1 MGIEEYVNNQI
12 PYYVTSNRGY
22 YAKLAYDFFEI
33 ISGAKD
39 KETYEKVFSMFC
51 REHMKDLASED
62 VQKYLMCSGIME
74 SETVE
79 EIRQFYLDNAE
90 PFQQSFLSA
99 GLESGKRYTLVYIS
113 DTGFPVADKIT
124 FIKMAPCQYAQYT
137 DSICMTFVR
146 AKCRKEIKK
155 YFYPISIAIYEGW
168 LDLKRE
174 DYMDKIEEKANVTA
188 YRSKYNAFDSRYF
201 TDVVDKFGTPLVEY
215 KNFRQG
221 VNGCVY
227 A

>member
-1 MGIEEYVNNQI
+1 MGIEEYVNSQI
-12 PYYVTSNRGY
+12 PYYVTSNREY
-22 YAKLAYDFFEI
+22 YEKMAYTLYTI
-33 ISGAKD
+33 ISRAYN
-39 KETYEKVFSMFC
+39 KEDYDELFSAFC
-51 REHMKDLASED
+51 RGNMKDLANED
-62 VQKYLMCSGIME
+62 VQRYLIESGVME
-74 SETVE
+74 SEIVE
-79 EIRQFYLDNAE
+79 EIRQFYIDNAE
-90 PFQQSFLSA
+90 PFQQIFLSA

-124 FIKMAPCQYAQYT
+124 FMKMVPCQYAQYT
-137 DSICMTFVR
+137 DSICMSFVR

-155 YFYPISIAIYEGW
+155 YFYPVSIAIYEGW

-201 TDVVDKFGTPLVEY
+201 TDVVEKFGTPVMEY